1 MYSDI
6 LLPIYPGLAD
16 PYQFKIELQP
26 LLDDRDQIIASADKA
41 CHTSHHQQQQ
51 HDASWFALVF
61 GVLACGAQCLS
72 TIDAEAEINSKVFGT
87 LRPPNLCK
95 LVLTLLQLKGSISL
109 SCLRKANFLVS
120 PSTNSVQALLHIG
133 STLRNDMN
141 PGIAWS
147 LLGM

>member
-6 LLPIYPGLAD
+6 LLPIYPGLANPD
-16 PYQFKIELQP
+16 LFKIELQI
-26 LLDDRDQIIASADKA
+26 LLDDRDQIIVNADKPCYTS
-41 CHTSHHQQQQ
+41 CHQQQ
-51 HDASWFALVF
+51 HDASWFALLF

-72 TIDAEAEINSKVFGT
+72 TIDAEAELNSKVFGT
-87 LRPPNLCK
+87 LRPPDFFE
-95 LVLTLLQLKGSISL
+95 LVLTLLQLKGNISL

-147 LLGM
+147 LLGR

>member
-6 LLPIYPGLAD
+6 LLPIYPGLANPD
-16 PYQFKIELQP
+16 HFKIEMQS

-41 CHTSHHQQQQ
+41 CYNSHHQQQ
-51 HDASWFALVF
+51 HDASWFALLF

-72 TIDAEAEINSKVFGT
+72 TIDAEAELNSKVFGT
-87 LRPPNLCK
+87 LHPPNLLE

>member
-6 LLPIYPGLAD
+6 LLPIYPGLANPD
-16 PYQFKIELQP
+16 QFKIELQS
-26 LLDDRDQIIASADKA
+26 LLDNRDQVIANADKA
-41 CHTSHHQQQQ
+41 CYTSYHQQQ
-51 HDASWFALVF
+51 HDASWFALLF

-72 TIDAEAEINSKVFGT
+72 TMDAEAELNSKVFGT
-87 LRPPNLCK
+87 FCFPDIHELALM
-95 LVLTLLQLKGSISL
+95 LLQLKGSISL